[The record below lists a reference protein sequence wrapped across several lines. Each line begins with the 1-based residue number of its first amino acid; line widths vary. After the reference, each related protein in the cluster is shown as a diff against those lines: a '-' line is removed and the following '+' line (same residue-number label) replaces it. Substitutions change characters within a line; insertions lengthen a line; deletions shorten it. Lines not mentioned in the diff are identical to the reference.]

1 MSFWIRQSAKQ
12 YDSIMRIYLKSK
24 PVIAPY
30 RSTHHLRI
38 VIQWAEEHG
47 IDTVPILSS
56 KGLAKADFD
65 NPDRLIKF
73 EQQFEITQELFDRI
87 AYPPL
92 GLHIGQRVNIGQ
104 LGKWIMAINSCA
116 TAIDAF
122 KMAFEL
128 SDLMS
133 FPFQIILD
141 VRGDIAKFCFIDLID
156 MGPSRRFRYEMHI
169 VGAYN
174 ICCEILREQAQ
185 LMEIRFAYPKPEYA
199 EEYHKIFHCP
209 IVFGAEETQVIFN
222 SSYLTRPLP
231 CANTLTKK
239 IYEKDCRQA
248 IEQLTMLTTTTE
260 LAKSVLQCSDQE
272 SLTRSELARR
282 LNMSDQ
288 TLKRRL
294 AAEGVTYKAL
304 AQSVR
309 EKKACD
315 LLQSTDLSIEEIA
328 CKLGYSDVANFYRAF
343 KTWTGK
349 TPLRFRRK
357 KGASC

>member
-1 MSFWIRQSAKQ
+1 
-12 YDSIMRIYLKSK
+12 MRIHLESK

-30 RSTHHLRI
+30 RSTHHLRV

-47 IDTVPILSS
+47 IDTAPILSS
-56 KGLAKADFD
+56 KGLEKADFD

-73 EQQFEITQELFDRI
+73 EQQFEITQELFDII
-87 AYPPL
+87 ACPSL
-92 GLHIGQRVNIGQ
+92 GLRIGERINIGQ

-128 SDLMS
+128 ADLIS

-141 VRGDIAKFCFIDLID
+141 VQGDIAKFSFVDLID
-156 MGPSRRFRYEMHI
+156 MGCSSRYRYEMHI

-174 ICCEILREQAQ
+174 ICCEILRERVQFI
-185 LMEIRFAYPKPEYA
+185 EIRFAYPKPEYA
-199 EEYHKIFHCP
+199 EEYKKIFDCP
-209 IVFGAEETQVIFN
+209 IIFDAEETQIIFN
-222 SSYLTRPLP
+222 SNYLTRPLP

-239 IYEKDCRQA
+239 IYEKDCRQT
-248 IEQLTMLTTTTE
+248 IEQLIMLTTTTE
-260 LAKSVLQCSDQE
+260 LAKSALQCKE
-272 SLTRSELARR
+272 KELLTRSQLAQR

-294 AAEGVTYKAL
+294 AAEGVSYKSL
-304 AQSVR
+304 AQGIR

-315 LLQSTDLSIEEIA
+315 LLRSTELSIEEIA
-328 CKLGYSDVANFYRAF
+328 SNVGYSDVANFCRAF
-343 KTWTGK
+343 KAWTGK
-349 TPLRFRRK
+349 TPLRYRGKR
-357 KGASC
+357 GIL